1 MADGKFGINVP
12 YQLFKPKSFYMVH
25 FFSLRNRKKKIKV

>member
-25 FFSLRNRKKKIKV
+25 FFFIKKPQKKIKV